1 MGIKRVDGWLWPDT
15 DTECQKVAFDLSS
28 LKAAVDLCPL
38 KRVAIQAGGNV
49 GVWPAALAAIFDA
62 VYTAEPDDENFACL
76 CANVTERNVYKFQCG
91 FGSGALT
98 KTMGIQEKS
107 GNCGAGYLYGEGHI
121 PLLSIDDFHLKNV
134 DLIALDV
141 EGMELMALFGAID
154 TIKQNSP
161 IILVEEKNLGHRYG
175 QHELDLG
182 DWLRAFGYEV
192 ANKVHRDVIYKH
204 KGM

>member
-28 LKAAVDLCPL
+28 LKAAVDLCSL

-49 GVWPAALAAIFDA
+49 GIWPAALAAIFDA

-91 FGSGALT
+91 FGF
-98 KTMGIQEKS
+98 IQQTSSLNEKS
-107 GNCGAGYLYGEGHI
+107 GNCGAGYIEGSGNI
-121 PLLSIDDFHLKNV
+121 PILKIDDLHLSNV

-141 EGMELMALFGAID
+141 EGMEFPALLGAVH
-154 TIKQNSP
+154 TIQNYRP
-161 IILVEEKNLGHRYG
+161 VILVEEKQLGRRYG
-175 QHELDLG
+175 YDDEG
-182 DWLRAFGYEV
+182 IGRWLTEHGYEI

-204 KGM
+204 KGI